1 MIYFFYLKD
10 KVILD
15 ELFVRI
21 SFIYYIIYDYLLFV
35 VNINNVIFN
44 DDLEVYEFVFS

>member
-1 MIYFFYLKD
+1 MIYFVYLKD

-21 SFIYYIIYDYLLFV
+21 SFIYYISYDYLLFV